1 MIKNNEHVNI
11 RYLIVG
17 AVNTFA
23 GYMIGVYTYNLFINV
38 IGVWGVGLVANVFAV
53 TFSFVTNKLLVF
65 QSSGNWM
72 LEYIKSHMVNGV
84 MAVLSIFLLWI
95 FTEKMEIS
103 IWISQAIIIACVA
116 ISSYIS
122 HKNFTFK

>member
-1 MIKNNEHVNI
+1 MVKNIDYVNI

-17 AVNTFA
+17 AINTFA
-23 GYMIGVYTYNLFINV
+23 GYIIGVYTYNFFIKV

-53 TFSFVTNKLLVF
+53 TFSFVTYKLLVF

-72 LEYIKSHMVNGV
+72 HEYIKSHMVNGV
-84 MAVLSIFLLWI
+84 MALLSIFLLWI

-103 IWISQAIIIACVA
+103 IWISQAIILACVA

-122 HKNFTFK
+122 HKKFTFK